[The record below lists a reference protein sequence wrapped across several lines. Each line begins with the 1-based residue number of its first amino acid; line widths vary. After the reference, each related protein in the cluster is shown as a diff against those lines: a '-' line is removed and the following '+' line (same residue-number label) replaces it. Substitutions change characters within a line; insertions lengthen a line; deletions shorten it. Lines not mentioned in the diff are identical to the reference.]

1 MDKNSITKIKKEIN
15 ILKLFE
21 YWYQQAF
28 TILTIWNNFLFI
40 HKGIFF
46 CGPHEIERWRP
57 WQQTKC
63 LLESNQDKK
72 TTNWKSNTLC
82 HTVFFHI
89 LIWLDIFLISLAIKL
104 LKRKMSMNL
113 TPLLFLPREYL
124 LWKLLCFYYDPYK
137 FITIKL
143 YNPDEWFFDTYIV
156 CYLLRNAIRVIATL
170 PTFIFLFVY
179 NFIQM

>member
-1 MDKNSITKIKKEIN
+1 MR
-15 ILKLFE
+15 LKDGDPGNRQSAC
-21 YWYQQAF
+21 WSQ
-28 TILTIWNNFLFI
+28 IRI
-40 HKGIFF
+40 
-46 CGPHEIERWRP
+46 
-57 WQQTKC
+57 
-63 LLESNQDKK
+63 KK

-104 LKRKMSMNL
+104 LKHKMSMNL

-170 PTFIFLFVY
+170 PTFIFLY
-179 NFIQM
+179 RCNRRI